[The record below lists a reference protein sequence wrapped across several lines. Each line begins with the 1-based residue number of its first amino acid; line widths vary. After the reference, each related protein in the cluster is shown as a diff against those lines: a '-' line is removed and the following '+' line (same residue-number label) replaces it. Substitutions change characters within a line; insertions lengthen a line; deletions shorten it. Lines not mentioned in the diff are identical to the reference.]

1 MTAFT
6 LLMVL
11 GRLFSG
17 VHWLSD
23 ILGGVLFS
31 VGLVALYAAAIAEK

>member
-1 MTAFT
+1 MDKMF
-6 LLMVL
+6 LVV

-23 ILGGVLFS
+23 ILGSIFIGFGTLNIYEYVL
-31 VGLVALYAAAIAEK
+31 YKPKN